1 MERNLI
7 RACRKGDLLQVRELC
22 KVVDI
27 QHVTGSFGGSLLHI
41 AAE

>member
-7 RACRKGDLLQVRELC
+7 HACTKGDLLQVRELC

-27 QHVTGSFGGSLLHI
+27 QLITGSFGGSLLHI
-41 AAE
+41 AAK